1 MTELA
6 LAIAGAKS
14 DTKLSNGES
23 SGQAIPI
30 MKFFFAINAVK
41 GVSSKRSGKLIVS
54 PDLCFLS

>member
-30 MKFFFAINAVK
+30 IKYIPINIFVIYINLL
-41 GVSSKRSGKLIVS
+41 GQVQNTWSG
-54 PDLCFLS
+54 